1 MNFPSIFLFF
11 LKVPLLIRVIIQ
23 LRSVQ
28 VYPEKKIMDIKYW
41 QKKIQLEHNYSKGT
55 FRKKNI
61 MDFNYW
67 HMKRQLEYSYSTLI
81 QLWSVKVPS
90 EKIKKW
96 VPIWVGLL
104 YRNYAPIV
112 LFCVKI
118 LIPLFIYFSGDMV
131 TDTSWI
137 CTVIV
142 FKYYFLVS
150 IF

>member
-1 MNFPSIFLFF
+1 MELKFLHKTIQ
-11 LKVPLLIRVIIQ
+11 LEHNYGTRIQ

-81 QLWSVKVPS
+81 QLWSVKVP
-90 EKIKKW
+90 EN
-96 VPIWVGLL
+96 V
-104 YRNYAPIV
+104 
-112 LFCVKI
+112 
-118 LIPLFIYFSGDMV
+118 
-131 TDTSWI
+131 
-137 CTVIV
+137 
-142 FKYYFLVS
+142 
-150 IF
+150 

>member
-1 MNFPSIFLFF
+1 MIKILRMNFPSIFLFF
-11 LKVPLLIRVIIQ
+11 LKVPLLIRVELMYCNYIPIVFSCVNNWSP
-23 LRSVQ
+23 LYFFFWRYLYCNYAPIVFSFVNILC
-28 VYPEKKIMDIKYW
+28 PLFFFLDI
-41 QKKIQLEHNYSKGT
+41 
-55 FRKKNI
+55 
-61 MDFNYW
+61 
-67 HMKRQLEYSYSTLI
+67 
-81 QLWSVKVPS
+81 P
-90 EKIKKW
+90 